1 MPVEHQHPQYRK
13 YVESWQKCRAVIDGE
28 DCIKDA
34 GVKYLPALS
43 GQTDQQYAAYNKRAS
58 FFAGTARTLDALV
71 GMVFKNEMIVKFPES
86 QKDLLDMITRDKK
99 SLNVFAKQAV
109 EEVFMTARYGVMVDM
124 ETDGLH
130 PYVVGYTAESI
141 INWRTRSIKGREVLD
156 LVVLKE
162 QVYQPADEFD
172 TDPTEKLRV
181 LRLDMQ
187 TNQYAVDLYIKRE
200 TADPVTKSQWMLSE
214 TFEPKIRGVR
224 MDYIPF
230 VIIGTKNLSPDVEKP
245 PLLDMANINLSHFRS
260 SADLEH
266 GRHYTA
272 LPTPWAAGFDVKTS
286 LHIGSSTAW
295 IAEDPQATC
304 GYLEYTGQGLGALEN
319 ALKEKQGQMAVL
331 GARLLETDK
340 LAAEAADTHRIR
352 RAGEN
357 NVVSSTAD
365 TVGEGLE
372 VVLKWCAAWSGSAD
386 TDIEVE
392 LNKEYIDAEVTPE
405 MMSALM
411 AQVQAGLIS
420 WDTYFYNLKRG
431 QIIPNDRDGEEEKSM
446 IELGTP
452 GGMGGLGPVPGEDTK
467 KPAPGEKKPT
477 ETPPAG
483 NKGNEGGNEE

>member
-13 YVESWQKCRAVIDGE
+13 NVEVWQKCRAVIDGE
-28 DCIKDA
+28 DCIKEA

-43 GQTDQQYAAYNKRAS
+43 GQTDQQYDAYVKRAS

-86 QKDLLDMITRDKK
+86 QAELLDAITRDRN

-109 EEVFMTARYGVMVDM
+109 EEVFMTARYGVLVDM
-124 ETDGLH
+124 EATGEH
-130 PYVVGYTAESI
+130 PYIVGYTAESV
-141 INWRTRSIKGREVLD
+141 INWRTRIVNGRESLD

-162 QVYQPADEFD
+162 QVYAPRDEFD
-172 TDPTEKLRV
+172 TDPTEKIRV
-181 LRLDMQ
+181 LRLDIESS
-187 TNQYAVDLYIKRE
+187 QYFVELYVKRE
-200 TADPVTKSQWMLSE
+200 TADPVSKSQWMLSE

-224 MDYIPF
+224 MDFIPF

-245 PLLDMANINLSHFRS
+245 PLLDMANINLSHYRS

-295 IAEDPQATC
+295 ISDDPQAQC

-357 NVVSSTAD
+357 NVVSSVAD

-372 VVLKWCAAWSGSAD
+372 VVLKWCAQWQGIVD
-386 TDIEVE
+386 QDIEVE
-392 LNKEYIDAEVTPE
+392 LNKEYLDAEVAPE

-431 QIIPNDRDGEEEKSM
+431 QIIPNDRDSDEEKSM
-446 IELGTP
+446 IELGSP
-452 GGMGGLGPVPGEDTK
+452 GGMGGMLAVDPATGMPVDV
-467 KPAPGEKKPT
+467 
-477 ETPPAG
+477 
-483 NKGNEGGNEE
+483 